1 MGNINGVVKKICF
14 QKVETI
20 KASADSKT
28 VIVQKIWELKI
39 YKEPSVPIR
48 ARRKMQWPAV
58 GGPWP
63 VKASNQPFRSLKK
76 NSVLFLKWT
85 GSRAREGNSWTHAL
99 IMLYFRWYPV
109 VSHFNNPP
117 QLDILVPSAHQCLV
131 IGPGWKSCWGLTT
144 STLMESTMRDTHP
157 IFIVSHPFLV
167 FSPSLSQMAPPGCWG
182 CHGQGSEQGMAG
194 REAT

>member
-1 MGNINGVVKKICF
+1 MRTIYKRCDGKKIGNINGVVKKICF

-48 ARRKMQWPAV
+48 ARRKMQWPAL

-76 NSVLFLKWT
+76 KLC
-85 GSRAREGNSWTHAL
+85 AL
-99 IMLYFRWYPV
+99 
-109 VSHFNNPP
+109 
-117 QLDILVPSAHQCLV
+117 
-131 IGPGWKSCWGLTT
+131 
-144 STLMESTMRDTHP
+144 
-157 IFIVSHPFLV
+157 
-167 FSPSLSQMAPPGCWG
+167 
-182 CHGQGSEQGMAG
+182 SEMDRFKGKG
-194 REAT
+194 GE